1 MIKKFEN
8 YLNLELKDSG
18 LIFGN
23 NVNISNDV
31 IFHNQQNIIIGN
43 NVRIDSQCI
52 IIAGKNTKIKIGNNI
67 HISAGCY
74 FYGNSGNITL
84 EDCVTISGRCT
95 LYTANDDYVEG
106 YLTNPCISEELRKV
120 NVGDILIKEYSI
132 IGCNSTILPNVTLEK
147 ATSCGA
153 YSFIKNSTQPYDK
166 IVGIP
171 TKVIGKRGKIHI

>member
-18 LIFGN
+18 LSFGN

-31 IFHNQQNIIIGN
+31 IFHNPQNITIGN

-84 EDCVTISGRCT
+84 EDYVTISGRCT

-106 YLTNPCISEELRKV
+106 YLTNPCVDEELRKV
-120 NVGDILIKEYSI
+120 NVGDILIKEYAI
-132 IGCNSTILPNVTLEK
+132 VGCNSTILPNVILEK

-153 YSFIKNSTQPYDK
+153 YSFIKNSTQPYDMV
-166 IVGIP
+166 VGIP
-171 TKVIGKRGKIHI
+171 TKVIGKRGKVHI

>member
-8 YLNLELKDSG
+8 YSNLELKDSG

-52 IIAGKNTKIKIGNNI
+52 IIAGKNTKIIIGNNV

-84 EDCVTISGRCT
+84 EDFVTVSGRCT

-106 YLTNPCISEELRKV
+106 YLTNPCVNIELRKV

-132 IGCNSTILPNVTLEK
+132 VGCNSTILPNVILEK

-153 YSFIKNSTQPYDK
+153 YSFIKNSTQQYDK
-166 IVGIP
+166 IIGIP
-171 TKVIGKRGKIHI
+171 TKVIGKRGKMHI

>member
-52 IIAGKNTKIKIGNNI
+52 IIAGKNTKI
-67 HISAGCY
+67 
-74 FYGNSGNITL
+74 
-84 EDCVTISGRCT
+84 
-95 LYTANDDYVEG
+95 
-106 YLTNPCISEELRKV
+106 
-120 NVGDILIKEYSI
+120 I
-132 IGCNSTILPNVTLEK
+132 I
-147 ATSCGA
+147 A
-153 YSFIKNSTQPYDK
+153 
-166 IVGIP
+166 
-171 TKVIGKRGKIHI
+171 